1 MADKAIAVQAAAKVF
16 HVCKMKRRF
25 EALNCV
31 HKEGNRYNESVSR
44 RYENCYLPVKF
55 PQIAKFIKQRDAT
68 VIVNIIK
75 R

>member
-1 MADKAIAVQAAAKVF
+1 MFTKSRED
-16 HVCKMKRRF
+16 

-44 RYENCYLPVKF
+44 RYGNCYLPVKF
-55 PQIAKFIKQRDAT
+55 AQIAKFIEQRDAR
-68 VIVNIIK
+68 VIANRIK